1 MSNFTMEQKQKM
13 NNSLKHHIILCIK
26 DGLRKR
32 LSKEEIRNK
41 MIHSLN
47 IEKADEMEFN
57 KFRTESRIDN
67 IFEGIWEDYFNYD

>member
-1 MSNFTMEQKQKM
+1 MSNFTEEQKQRIG
-13 NNSLKHHIILCIK
+13 NSLRRYIILCIK

-32 LSKEEIRNK
+32 LSKEEIKNK

-47 IEKADEMEFN
+47 VKKAPEMEFN
-57 KFRTESRIDN
+57 KFRRKSRIDN